1 MTGVLWRET
10 ALPVGLGMRPEASLL
25 VKKGEGEQ
33 RVWVSNLRAVKGN
46 EALTR
51 QELWSGQHSSSHPTV
66 SHGVP
71 QRYGAVLK
79 LSSTLRRPTWSRR
92 VLPEVSEPPPT
103 SVSKVSLRG

>member
-51 QELWSGQHSSSHPTV
+51 QELWSGEGGKGLPRYSATGLRPHEKVTV
-66 SHGVP
+66 RRQLGV
-71 QRYGAVLK
+71 RMHMCVRSYVY
-79 LSSTLRRPTWSRR
+79 
-92 VLPEVSEPPPT
+92 
-103 SVSKVSLRG
+103 